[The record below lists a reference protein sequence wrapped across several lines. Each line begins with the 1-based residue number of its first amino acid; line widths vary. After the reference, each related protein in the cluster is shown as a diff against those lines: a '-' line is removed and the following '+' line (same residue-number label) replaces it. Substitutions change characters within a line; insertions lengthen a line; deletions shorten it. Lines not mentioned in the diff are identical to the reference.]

1 MIRRDNR
8 GILAG
13 VGMITLAVIVTSGL
27 LAAFLNNRCQ
37 SQFRDAL
44 ALYPGAEIVVED
56 YPFLAQQR
64 VELRSADAPETVEA
78 WYTSQRAAA
87 MRERVVS
94 GNVSVLPSEN
104 WIIEAAP
111 DGNGSVITLAQMCP

>member
-8 GILAG
+8 SILAG
-13 VGMITLAVIVTSGL
+13 VGMITLAVIVTSAL

-44 ALYPGAEIVVED
+44 WIYPGAEIVVED

-64 VELRSADAPETVEA
+64 VELRSADAPETVAA
-78 WYTSQRAAA
+78 WYASQRAAA
-87 MRERVVS
+87 MREQVVS
-94 GNVSVLPSEN
+94 GTVRELPPEN
-104 WIIEAAP
+104 WIVEAAP
-111 DGNGSVITLAQMCP
+111 DSNGSVISLAQMCP

>member
-8 GILAG
+8 SVLAG
-13 VGMITLAVIVTSGL
+13 VGMITLAVIITSAL

-44 ALYPGAEIVVED
+44 VMYPGAEMVVEE
-56 YPFLAQQR
+56 YPFLALQR
-64 VELRSADAPETVEA
+64 VELYSPDALDRVAA
-78 WYTSQRAAA
+78 WYVSERAAA

-94 GNVSVLPSEN
+94 GRVGELPPEN

-111 DGNGSVITLAQMCP
+111 DGNGSLITMAQMCP

>member
-13 VGMITLAVIVTSGL
+13 VGMITLAVIVTAAL

-44 ALYPGAEIVVED
+44 LIYPGAEIVVED

-87 MRERVVS
+87 LREQVVS

-111 DGNGSVITLAQMCP
+111 DGNGSVIRLAQMCP